1 MLFCEPVATTKSTNS
16 VNSMVSF
23 LLIGS
28 DNDCTMSIGAPTR
41 SRAFFINPIIFVQT
55 KAPFGDGA
63 NIIAFLHFNA
73 LMTLFSGVAI
83 GLVEGTIA
91 PTTPTG
97 LAISI
102 SPFLSS

>member
-1 MLFCEPVATTKSTNS
+1 
-16 VNSMVSF
+16 MVSS

-28 DNDCTMSIGAPTR
+28 DKDCTMSIGAPTR
-41 SRAFFINPIIFVQT
+41 SRAFCIKPTTFVHT
-55 KAPFGDGA
+55 KAPFGEGA
-63 NIIAFLHFNA
+63 NIIAFLHFKA

-102 SPFLSS
+102 SPFSSS

>member
-1 MLFCEPVATTKSTNS
+1 
-16 VNSMVSF
+16 MVSS

-28 DNDCTMSIGAPTR
+28 DKDCTMSIGAPTR
-41 SRAFFINPIIFVQT
+41 PRAFCIKPTTFVQT
-55 KAPFGDGA
+55 KAPFGEGA
-63 NIIAFLHFNA
+63 NIIAFLHFKA

-102 SPFLSS
+102 SPFSSS